1 MHYGPSRASLTPGL
15 YVRSVPS
22 SIVQAGTQLR
32 SGQSTPNVPRH
43 VIQVIRESRARHR
56 ALAAGLTLVYA
67 SAVCSQTYKAHRT
80 SGLQSRTHVQV
91 LESKKQRVLPPRHPN
106 LEHVG
111 RGASKGAWGKP
122 FPGAAVLDL
131 VT

>member
-1 MHYGPSRASLTPGL
+1 M
-15 YVRSVPS
+15 
-22 SIVQAGTQLR
+22 QAGTQLR
-32 SGQSTPNVPRH
+32 SGQSTANGPRH
-43 VIQVIRESRARHR
+43 VNIVIREPRARHR
-56 ALAAGLTLVYA
+56 ALAGLMLVCA
-67 SAVCSQTYKAHRT
+67 SSVGSQTYKARRT
-80 SGLQSRTHVQV
+80 SGLQSRTHDQV
-91 LESKKQRVLPPRHPN
+91 LESKKQQVLPPRHPN